1 MITSRRI
8 IPIMRYALILITLV
22 LTTPIIA
29 KDVYLSVTGKANGFF
44 TDARVFNPSFDKD
57 ITIQAR
63 YLPAGN
69 ANNSGVQPVSL
80 VIPKRT
86 MKVYDDAV
94 VSMFG
99 GGPALGA
106 IRLTSDDDFVASQ
119 RIYKDART
127 GPQAGTL
134 GQFVPGLDVS
144 TAKTKGVLLQL
155 KAGAASLG
163 TFRTNWGG
171 ANPNNATA
179 TVTLKLYDKNN
190 AVVLTKEQTFQPFG
204 VLGPASIVSFFDNT
218 TADLTDAWISFTSDQ
233 PVFLY
238 GSIVDSGSEDPT
250 FIPAADDTGTPPA
263 PPQTKTVTI
272 HAENGN
278 FDVSGANGVHVGD
291 EVKFVVTGSG
301 GVHGFRLFSPTG
313 QTMFTLDPL
322 GSNPSEATITFTQ
335 AGSHAFI
342 CTRPTCSSG
351 HSDMNGAIV
360 VTAEDGPGEGY
371 TH

>member
-1 MITSRRI
+1 MIVLEDHFTMRLAVVLFTFIFSTS
-8 IPIMRYALILITLV
+8 LF
-22 LTTPIIA
+22 A

-57 ITIQAR
+57 INIQAR

-69 ANNSGVQPVSL
+69 GNNSGVQPVTL
-80 VIPKRT
+80 IIPKRT

-99 GGPALGA
+99 GGPTLGA

-134 GQFVPGLDVS
+134 GQFVPGLDAS
-144 TAKTKGVLLQL
+144 AAKTKGVLLQL
-155 KAGAASLG
+155 KAGVASLG

-171 ANPNNATA
+171 ANPNDVAA
-179 TVTLKLYDKNN
+179 IVTMKLYDKNN
-190 AVVLTKEQTFQPFG
+190 AVVGTKEQTFQPFG
-204 VLGPASIVSFFDNT
+204 VLGPASIVGTFDNT

-238 GSIVDSGSEDPT
+238 GSVVDFGSDDPT
-250 FIPAADDTGTPPA
+250 FIPAADDSGTPPPPP

-272 HAENGN
+272 HAEDGN
-278 FDVSGANGVHVGD
+278 FTVSGAEDLELND
-291 EVKFVVTGSG
+291 EVKFVATGEG
-301 GVHGFRLFSPTG
+301 GVHSFRLFSPSG
-313 QTMFTLDPL
+313 QTLFTLDPL
-322 GSNPSEATITFTQ
+322 GSSPLERTITLTAEGTYAFT
-335 AGSHAFI
+335 
-342 CTRPTCSSG
+342 CTRITCSAG
-351 HSDMNGAIV
+351 HSSMVGGFTV
-360 VTAEDGPGEGY
+360 GPDDPGDRY
-371 TH
+371 